1 MILSYLEAL
10 VSQSLAVGGGVAFWF
25 MFAAPLMAA
34 LTALVPPILFV
45 TFALVRVQLA
55 TEVLGLGY

>member
-1 MILSYLEAL
+1 
-10 VSQSLAVGGGVAFWF
+10 

-55 TEVLGLGY
+55 TEVTRGTECKRWRKDDERMEQSAEMEEG